1 MPLPSPVLLQYRG
14 ELVYGLRVFPMPEG
28 LFAIIDGNQ
37 YELLGSV
44 GRAVVVREG
53 FGVDTWEARDVAGVA
68 RAHGKTR
75 TGTVKVLLEELGFY
89 PIQVL
94 DTIPALF

>member
-14 ELVYGLRVFPMPEG
+14 EQVYALRVFPMPDE
-28 LFAIIDGNQ
+28 LFALIDGNR
-37 YELLGSV
+37 YERVGSV
-44 GRAVVVREG
+44 RRTVIIRDG
-53 FGVDTWEARDVAGVA
+53 FDVATWEAHDAAGAV

-75 TGTVKVLLEELGFY
+75 HATVKVLLEELGFY